1 MVDATYVESSGVAV
15 AGTDIGFNDVIKR
28 DGVAVNLTGKT
39 IKVASIRR
47 MSAPNTVIN
56 AALEDIAITST
67 GTLASG
73 EAEWTLQ
80 DTLSTH
86 LTALTP
92 TTPTQTTAFDL
103 QYYIVQDDYYPQVHR
118 FYARRAAD

>member
-1 MVDATYVESSGVAV
+1 MAV

-28 DGVAVNLTGKT
+28 DAVAVNLTGKT
-39 IKVASIRR
+39 IRATIRQTAR
-47 MSAPNTVIN
+47 PLTVIN

>member
-28 DGVAVNLTGKT
+28 DAVAVNLTGKT
-39 IKVASIRR
+39 IRATIRQTAR
-47 MSAPNTVIN
+47 PLTVIN